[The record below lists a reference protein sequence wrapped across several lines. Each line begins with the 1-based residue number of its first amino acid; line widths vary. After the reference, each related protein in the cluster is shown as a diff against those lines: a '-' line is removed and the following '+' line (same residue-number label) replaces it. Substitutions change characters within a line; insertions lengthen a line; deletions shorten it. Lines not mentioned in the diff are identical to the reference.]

1 MKLYY
6 FYTSKHSGMAR
17 VKLSCIKGCPVL
29 KDSYRDKG
37 LLPSRAIKF
46 EDPSDIELL
55 TIEITIRKNRIL
67 VAGIYKP
74 PNLSETDLT
83 TSIETIISKVSNS
96 YEKLILIGDFN
107 VTTSNPILSLF
118 LDSFALW
125 PLNVDQT
132 CFKNSKNPSCIDFL
146 LTNFK
151 PSFMKTNVF
160 ETDIS
165 NHHKMISTII
175 KLHFARESLKTKY
188 YQDYHK
194 FDIDYFSSELSRQL
208 DSGFCSIEKRMKS

>member
-17 VKLSCIKGCPVL
+17 VKLSCIKGCSVL
-29 KDSYRDKG
+29 KNSTRDKG

-74 PNLSETDLT
+74 PNLNEIDLT

-107 VTTSNPILSLF
+107 VTTNNPILSIL
-118 LDSFALW
+118 LDSFAL
-125 PLNVDQT
+125 
-132 CFKNSKNPSCIDFL
+132 
-146 LTNFK
+146 
-151 PSFMKTNVF
+151 
-160 ETDIS
+160 
-165 NHHKMISTII
+165 
-175 KLHFARESLKTKY
+175 
-188 YQDYHK
+188 
-194 FDIDYFSSELSRQL
+194 
-208 DSGFCSIEKRMKS
+208 